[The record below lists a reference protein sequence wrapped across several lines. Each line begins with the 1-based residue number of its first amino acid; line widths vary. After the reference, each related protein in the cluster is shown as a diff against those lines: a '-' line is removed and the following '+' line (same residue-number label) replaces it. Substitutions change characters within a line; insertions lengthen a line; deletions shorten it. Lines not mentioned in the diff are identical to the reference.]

1 MADFA
6 HVFNG
11 LSILQVKVGEKEITQ
26 GFQKLNEIFERFK
39 NSVRFPKLTNKA
51 WGNTININS

>member
-39 NSVRFPKLTNKA
+39 NSVRFRN
-51 WGNTININS
+51 